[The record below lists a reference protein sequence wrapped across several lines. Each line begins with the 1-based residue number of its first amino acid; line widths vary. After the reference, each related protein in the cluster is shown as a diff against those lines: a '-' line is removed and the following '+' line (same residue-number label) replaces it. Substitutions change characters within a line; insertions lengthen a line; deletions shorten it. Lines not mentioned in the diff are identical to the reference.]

1 MDYPALRREQL
12 GRFLLENDL
21 DAFLAT
27 KVVNVTY
34 LTGFTGDSSY
44 LLVGKDRVLLVSD
57 GRYTE
62 QLHEECPGL
71 ALHIRPPAQRITEAA
86 IEVLGKLPFRRIGF
100 ESTHLTVGE
109 FEKFKSG
116 LPTIEWKPCEDVIE
130 KLRVKKD
137 ASEVSAIREAI
148 GIAEAAF
155 ERFCKDL
162 RADDTEKDLGDRIEM
177 YVRSAGGRF
186 GSFEPIIS
194 VGARAALPHAPM
206 TGKKVRDGEL
216 LLVDWGAS
224 GRLYKSDL
232 TRVLATRR
240 ISPKLEEVYE
250 VVLRAQSR
258 AIERIRPGVK
268 AQDVDAEARA
278 VFEEAGFGQ
287 FFSHGLGHGFGLEIH
302 EAPGLRPNNDTILEA
317 GMVTTVEP
325 GLYFPGWG
333 GVRIEDDLLITAD
346 GCERLS
352 SLSRDLRSV
361 LFDA

>member
-12 GRFLLENDL
+12 QRYLVENQL
-21 DAFLAT
+21 DAFLVT

-44 LLVGKDRVLLVSD
+44 LIVGRDRELLVSD

-62 QLHEECPGL
+62 QLGEECPGL
-71 ALHIRPPAQRITEAA
+71 PLHIRPPSQRITEAA
-86 IEVLGKLPFRRIGF
+86 VEVLGKLPFRRIGF
-100 ESTHLTVGE
+100 ESAHLSVAE
-109 FEKFKSG
+109 FEKFRSS
-116 LPTIEWKPCEDVIE
+116 LPAIEWQPCEDVVE
-130 KLRVKKD
+130 TLRVKKD
-137 ASEVSAIREAI
+137 ASEIDAIREAI
-148 GIAEAAF
+148 RFAETAF
-155 ERFCKDL
+155 NRFVNELKPE
-162 RADDTEKDLGDRIEM
+162 DDEKELGDRIEM
-177 YVRSAGGRF
+177 HVRAAGGK
-186 GSFEPIIS
+186 GTSFTPIVS
-194 VGARAALPHAPM
+194 VGERAALPHAPASRKRV
-206 TGKKVRDGEL
+206 GEGEL

-232 TRVLATRR
+232 TRTLAVRKV
-240 ISPKLEEVYE
+240 SPKLQEVYA
-250 VVLRAQSR
+250 VVSRAQAR

-278 VFEEAGFGQ
+278 VFDQAGFGA

-302 EAPGLRPNNDTILEA
+302 EAPGLRPNNDMVLEA

-333 GVRIEDDLLITAD
+333 GVRIEDDLLITET

-352 SLSRDLRSV
+352 SLTRDLETLV
-361 LFDA
+361 FDS